1 MRISDWSSD
10 VCSSDLRPD
19 VVVGDFSPTLNL
31 AARGRVPSIVVGNGY
46 TIPPGGRPM
55 PPIRPWQPALE
66 AFSVTH
72 EAELLATAHAA
83 LAARG
88 AAPLGHPAD
97 ALDGGPGRASWRERG
112 CWYVWI
118 MWSAGALKKK

>member
-1 MRISDWSSD
+1 MRMSDWSSD
-10 VCSSDLRPD
+10 VCSSDP
-19 VVVGDFSPTLNL
+19 
-31 AARGRVPSIVVGNGY
+31 
-46 TIPPGGRPM
+46 PM

-72 EAELLATAHAA
+72 EAELLATANAA

-97 ALDGGPGRASWRERG
+97 ALNGDTTLVFSLPQVRSTERSVGTGRASTCSSR
-112 CWYVWI
+112 
-118 MWSAGALKKK
+118 WSLLR